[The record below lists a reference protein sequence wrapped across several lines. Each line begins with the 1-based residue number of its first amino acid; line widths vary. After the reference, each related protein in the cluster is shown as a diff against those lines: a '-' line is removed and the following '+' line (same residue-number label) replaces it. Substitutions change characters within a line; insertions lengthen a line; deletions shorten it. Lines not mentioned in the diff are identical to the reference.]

1 MGVLAGP
8 APLRAVAQQEQ
19 ALELTEENVEVVL
32 DEVPYPWQHASWKS
46 AHCHSARPIPP
57 VVRVAGGFDAICL
70 SATGRSMG
78 VFHASASHRL
88 SAA

>member
-32 DEVPYPWQHASWKS
+32 DEVPYP
-46 AHCHSARPIPP
+46 
-57 VVRVAGGFDAICL
+57 
-70 SATGRSMG
+70 
-78 VFHASASHRL
+78 
-88 SAA
+88 